1 MPRSERIGVR
11 PLPGGDNRPLHV
23 PRGGVLRWRM
33 TIYYE
38 YEYFDVDDGWTAQ
51 SLLCIRNAG
60 GGYMLLSVR
69 VLLLRE
75 KKMMS

>member
-1 MPRSERIGVR
+1 MDGRR
-11 PLPGGDNRPLHV
+11 NHC
-23 PRGGVLRWRM
+23 
-33 TIYYE
+33 YAYE
-38 YEYFDVDDGWTAQ
+38 M
-51 SLLCIRNAG
+51 RG